1 MELAPNPWIRT
12 KSGRVGFL
20 DLGTQQCIMVPSL
33 RSVKV
38 DRSPRLLKV
47 DLRHRFLAAVKLKHL
62 GITEKCKLQ
71 ILFLCVFFFT
81 EFEKKIRG
89 LWGIVMKKMESG

>member
-38 DRSPRLLKV
+38 DRRPRLLKL
-47 DLRHRFLAAVKLKHL
+47 DFRHRFFVAVKLKHF
-62 GITEKCKLQ
+62 GITEDANYTQCVCVCV
-71 ILFLCVFFFT
+71 CVF
-81 EFEKKIRG
+81 R
-89 LWGIVMKKMESG
+89 V